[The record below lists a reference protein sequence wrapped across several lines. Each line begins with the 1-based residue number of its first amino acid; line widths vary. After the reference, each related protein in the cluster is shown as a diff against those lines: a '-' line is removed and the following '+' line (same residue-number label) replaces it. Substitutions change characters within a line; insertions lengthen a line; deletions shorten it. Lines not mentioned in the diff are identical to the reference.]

1 VRANLEDRSTLS
13 DSARLYPPLNRDLH
27 APLGQN
33 RRTAPKSGF
42 PLRRIAMGASWL
54 AGLIVVGGISAY
66 PWFYGQS
73 LPGAWMP
80 PPQKEAAKPANPGGA
95 PGANPGPDLNSLAKS
110 TGQQGA
116 NVVAQTMDDGSV
128 VTTYSPKPRDGS
140 GPLLISNSKTQEPRL
155 AGLPNL
161 DLIEDTPDGKLP
173 KVGPDGL
180 RPFDYYARPWSGARG
195 TRIAIVVS
203 GLGISQ
209 TGTMRAVRDLPEEVT
224 LAFAA
229 NGNSLSRWVPE
240 ARRNGHE
247 VLLQVPMEPFDYP
260 DNNPGPGT
268 LVTSKGS
275 ATNLANLHQ
284 DMARMD
290 SYTGIMN
297 YLGGKFLSDP
307 DALQPIMRDIASR
320 GLMFLDDGSTAQS
333 LSGQMA
339 GALSMPHAFASL
351 TLDSEVNETAILK
364 RLDDLERMAARNGSA
379 IGVAAGFDES
389 ISAIKK
395 WVDEA
400 QGRGIEIVGVSAL
413 ADAPANN

>member
-1 VRANLEDRSTLS
+1 VNS
-13 DSARLYPPLNRDLH
+13 DLH
-27 APLGQN
+27 APLGLN
-33 RRTAPKSGF
+33 RKDP
-42 PLRRIAMGASWL
+42 PRRGIAFRRL
-54 AGLIVVGGISAY
+54 AVAAVWIVSLGVIGGISAY
-66 PWFYGQS
+66 PLLYGAR
-73 LPGAWMP
+73 LPAAAMP
-80 PPQKEAAKPANPGGA
+80 APPKVAAAKPPTALSAGTDVNGV
-95 PGANPGPDLNSLAKS
+95 SKS
-110 TGQQGA
+110 GGQQGA
-116 NVVAQTMDDGSV
+116 NVVARTMEDGSV
-128 VTTYSPKPRDGS
+128 VTTFSPKQRDGS
-140 GPLLISNSKTQEPRL
+140 GPLIISTGKTQDRRL
-155 AGLPNL
+155 AGMTNP
-161 DLIEDTPDGKLP
+161 DLIEDTADGKLP

-260 DNNPGPGT
+260 DNNPGTGT
-268 LVTSKGS
+268 LVTSKGTT
-275 ATNLANLHQ
+275 TNLANLHQ

-290 SYTGIMN
+290 SYTGVMN

-307 DALQPIMRDIASR
+307 DALDPVMRDIAGR

-333 LSGQMA
+333 LSGRLA
-339 GALSMPHAFASL
+339 GALSMPHAFADL
-351 TLDSEVNETAILK
+351 TLDTDVNQAAILK
-364 RLDDLERMAARNGSA
+364 RLDDLERIAARNGSA

-389 ISAIKK
+389 IAAIKK

-413 ADAPANN
+413 ADAPAKN

>member
-1 VRANLEDRSTLS
+1 MNS
-13 DSARLYPPLNRDLH
+13 DLH

-33 RRTAPKSGF
+33 RKGTSKDGIPF
-42 PLRRIAMGASWL
+42 RRILTGASWL
-54 AGLIVVGGISAY
+54 AGLVVIGGISAW
-66 PWFYGQS
+66 PWVYGEK
-73 LPGAWMP
+73 LPDARMP
-80 PPQKEAAKPANPGGA
+80 APPKEAATKPSNPGGN
-95 PGANPGPDLNSLAKS
+95 PGANVSGLSKGR
-110 TGQQGA
+110 GQDGA
-116 NVVAQTMDDGSV
+116 NVVQQTMDDGSV
-128 VTTYSPKPRDGS
+128 VTTYSPKARNGT
-140 GPLLISNSKTQEPRL
+140 GPVMLNAGKTQERRL
-155 AGLPNL
+155 AGVPNL
-161 DLIEDTPDGKLP
+161 DLIEDTPQGRLP
-173 KVGPDGL
+173 KIGSDGL
-180 RPFDYYARPWSGARG
+180 RPFDFYARPWSGARG

-268 LVTSKGS
+268 LVTSKGT
-275 ATNLANLHQ
+275 ATNMANLHQ

-297 YLGGKFLSDP
+297 YLGGKFLADP
-307 DALQPIMRDIASR
+307 DALEPVMRDLAAR

-333 LSGQMA
+333 LSGQLA
-339 GALSMPHAFASL
+339 SALSVPHAFASL
-351 TLDSEVNETAILK
+351 TLDTEVNQTAILK
-364 RLDDLERMAARNGSA
+364 KLDDLERMAARNGTA

-389 ISAIKK
+389 IAAIKK
-395 WVDEA
+395 WVDDA

-413 ADAPANN
+413 ADTPAKN

>member
-1 VRANLEDRSTLS
+1 MGRGAAWLVGLGAIAAISVYPILFDKPLPP
-13 DSARLYPPLNRDLH
+13 ARMPE
-27 APLGQN
+27 
-33 RRTAPKSGF
+33 APK
-42 PLRRIAMGASWL
+42 L
-54 AGLIVVGGISAY
+54 AT
-66 PWFYGQS
+66 Q
-73 LPGAWMP
+73 
-80 PPQKEAAKPANPGGA
+80 QKPAAPANPG
-95 PGANPGPDLNSLAKS
+95 ANLNGLVASG
-110 TGQQGA
+110 GQQGA
-116 NVVAQTMDDGSV
+116 NVVSETLPDGSV
-128 VTTYSPKPRDGS
+128 VTKFSPKPRDGS
-140 GPLLISNSKTQEPRL
+140 GPVLMTTSRTQDPRL

-161 DLIEDTPDGKLP
+161 DLIEDTPEGKLP
-173 KVGPDGL
+173 KIGPDGL

-195 TRIAIVVS
+195 TRIAIIVS

-229 NGNSLSRWVPE
+229 NGNSLARWVPE

-260 DNNPGPGT
+260 DNNPGAGT
-268 LVTSKGS
+268 LVTSKGT

-307 DALQPIMRDIASR
+307 DALEPVMRDIAGR

-333 LSGQMA
+333 LSGQLA
-339 GALSMPHAFASL
+339 GALSMPHAFANI
-351 TLDSEVNETAILK
+351 TLDTDVNEAAILK
-364 RLDDLERMAARNGSA
+364 KLDDLERMAERNGSA

-389 ISAIKK
+389 IAAIKK
-395 WVDEA
+395 WIDEA

-413 ADAPANN
+413 ADTPSKN

>member
-1 VRANLEDRSTLS
+1 M
-13 DSARLYPPLNRDLH
+13 DLW
-27 APLGQN
+27 
-33 RRTAPKSGF
+33 RTAS
-42 PLRRIAMGASWL
+42 RRPHARTTEEA
-54 AGLIVVGGISAY
+54 
-66 PWFYGQS
+66 
-73 LPGAWMP
+73 
-80 PPQKEAAKPANPGGA
+80 AAKPANPGGN
-95 PGANPGPDLNSLAKS
+95 PGANVSALSKGS
-110 TGQQGA
+110 GQDGA
-116 NVVAQTMDDGSV
+116 NVVKQTMEDGSV

-140 GPLLISNSKTQEPRL
+140 GPVVITNGKTQERRL

-161 DLIEDTPDGKLP
+161 DLIEDTPEGRLP
-173 KVGPDGL
+173 KIGPNGL

-268 LVTSKGS
+268 LVTSKGTK
-275 ATNLANLHQ
+275 TNLANLHQ

-290 SYTGIMN
+290 SYTGVMN
-297 YLGGKFLSDP
+297 YLGGKFLADP
-307 DALQPIMRDIASR
+307 DALEPIMRDIAGR

-333 LSGQMA
+333 LSGQLA
-339 GALSMPHAFASL
+339 GALAMPHAFASL
-351 TLDSEVNETAILK
+351 TLDTDVNQTAILK
-364 RLDDLERMAARNGSA
+364 KLDDLERMAARNGSA

-395 WVDEA
+395 WVDDA

-413 ADAPANN
+413 ADDAPAKN

>member
-1 VRANLEDRSTLS
+1 MASRANSVTS
-13 DSARLYPPLNRDLH
+13 DLH

-33 RRTAPKSGF
+33 RRTPPKRGVSLRQVGRGAGWIVGLGAVTAISIYPLLFDKSLPPARMPDAPK
-42 PLRRIAMGASWL
+42 
-54 AGLIVVGGISAY
+54 V
-66 PWFYGQS
+66 
-73 LPGAWMP
+73 
-80 PPQKEAAKPANPGGA
+80 EAQTKTPA
-95 PGANPGPDLNSLAKS
+95 PGNPGPNLNGLVASG
-110 TGQQGA
+110 GQQGA
-116 NVVAQTMDDGSV
+116 NVVSETLPDGSV
-128 VTTYSPKPRDGS
+128 VTKFSPKPRDGS
-140 GPLLISNSKTQEPRL
+140 GPVLMTASKTQDPRL
-155 AGLPNL
+155 AGMPNL

-173 KVGPDGL
+173 KIGPDGL

-195 TRIAIVVS
+195 TRIAIIVS

-229 NGNSLSRWVPE
+229 NGNSLMRWVPE

-260 DNNPGPGT
+260 DNNPGSGT
-268 LVTSKGS
+268 LVTSKDT

-307 DALQPIMRDIASR
+307 DALEPVMRDIAGR

-333 LSGQMA
+333 LSGQLA
-339 GALSMPHAFASL
+339 GALSMPHAFANL
-351 TLDSEVNETAILK
+351 TLDTDVNETAILRK
-364 RLDDLERMAARNGSA
+364 LDDLERMADRNGSA

-389 ISAIKK
+389 IAAIKK

-413 ADAPANN
+413 ADTPSKN

>member
-1 VRANLEDRSTLS
+1 MNS
-13 DSARLYPPLNRDLH
+13 DLH

-33 RRTAPKSGF
+33 RKGTPKGGIPFS
-42 PLRRIAMGASWL
+42 RILTGVSWL
-54 AGLIVVGGISAY
+54 AGLVVIGGISAW
-66 PWFYGQS
+66 PWIYGEQ
-73 LPGAWMP
+73 LPAARMP
-80 PPQKEAAKPANPGGA
+80 APPKEASAKPANPGGN
-95 PGANPGPDLNSLAKS
+95 PGANVSALSKGS
-110 TGQQGA
+110 GQDGA
-116 NVVAQTMDDGSV
+116 NVVKQTMEDGSV

-140 GPLLISNSKTQEPRL
+140 GPVMITNGKTQERRL

-161 DLIEDTPDGKLP
+161 DLIEDTPEGRLP
-173 KVGPDGL
+173 KIGPNGL

-268 LVTSKGS
+268 LVTSKGTK
-275 ATNLANLHQ
+275 TNLANLHQ

-290 SYTGIMN
+290 SYTGVMN
-297 YLGGKFLSDP
+297 YLGGKFLADP
-307 DALQPIMRDIASR
+307 DALEPIMRDIAGR

-333 LSGQMA
+333 LSGQLA
-339 GALSMPHAFASL
+339 GALAMPHAFASL
-351 TLDSEVNETAILK
+351 TLDTDVNQTAILK
-364 RLDDLERMAARNGSA
+364 KLDDLERMAARNGSA

-395 WVDEA
+395 WVDDA

-413 ADAPANN
+413 ADDAPAKN

>member
-1 VRANLEDRSTLS
+1 MNS
-13 DSARLYPPLNRDLH
+13 DLN

-33 RRTAPKSGF
+33 RKPPPRRGIAFRRLATSTA
-42 PLRRIAMGASWL
+42 WL
-54 AGLIVVGGISAY
+54 VALAVIGGISAY
-66 PWFYGQS
+66 PLAYGTRFPPAS
-73 LPGAWMP
+73 MP
-80 PPQKEAAKPANPGGA
+80 AAPKEAAAKPTAAANPPA
-95 PGANPGPDLNSLAKS
+95 DLAGLTKS
-110 TGQQGA
+110 GGQQGA
-116 NVVAQTMDDGSV
+116 NVVEHTMDDGSV
-128 VTTYSPKPRDGS
+128 VTTFSPKARDGS
-140 GPLLISNSKTQEPRL
+140 GPLLISTGKTQDPRL
-155 AGLPNL
+155 AGMANP
-161 DLIEDTPDGKLP
+161 DLIEDTPEGRLP
-173 KVGPDGL
+173 KIGPDGL

-209 TGTMRAVRDLPEEVT
+209 TGTMHAVRDLPEEVT

-229 NGNSLSRWVPE
+229 NGNSLSRWVQE

-260 DNNPGPGT
+260 DNNPGAGT
-268 LVTSKGS
+268 LVTSKGTT
-275 ATNLANLHQ
+275 TNLANLHQ

-307 DALQPIMRDIASR
+307 DALEPVMRDIAGR

-333 LSGQMA
+333 LSGRLA
-339 GALSMPHAFASL
+339 GALAMPHAFADL
-351 TLDSEVNETAILK
+351 TLDTDVNQTAILK
-364 RLDDLERMAARNGSA
+364 KLDDLERIAQRNGSA

-389 ISAIKK
+389 IAAIKK

-413 ADAPANN
+413 ADAPPKN

>member
-1 VRANLEDRSTLS
+1 V
-13 DSARLYPPLNRDLH
+13 NRDLH

-33 RRTAPKSGF
+33 RRTAPKGGF
-42 PLRRIAMGASWL
+42 PLRRIAVGAGWL
-54 AGLIVVGGISAY
+54 AGLIVIGGISAY
-66 PWFYGQS
+66 PWFFGER

-140 GPLLISNSKTQEPRL
+140 GPLLISNGKTQEPRL

-268 LVTSKGS
+268 LVTSKGTV
-275 ATNLANLHQ
+275 TNLANLHQ

-307 DALQPIMRDIASR
+307 DALQPVMRDIAGR

>member
-1 VRANLEDRSTLS
+1 MNS
-13 DSARLYPPLNRDLH
+13 DLH

-33 RRTAPKSGF
+33 KRNTPKGGVPF
-42 PLRRIAMGASWL
+42 RGIG
-54 AGLIVVGGISAY
+54 AGLAWFAGLAVIAGISAY
-66 PWFYGQS
+66 PALYGPA
-73 LPGAWMP
+73 LP
-80 PPQKEAAKPANPGGA
+80 AAYQPEPAKQVAAGKPVTA
-95 PGANPGPDLNSLAKS
+95 PGPDPRAMA
-110 TGQQGA
+110 THGGQEGA
-116 NVVAQTMDDGSV
+116 NVLAETMPDGSV
-128 VTTYSPKPRDGS
+128 VTKFSPRPRDGS
-140 GPLLISNSKTQEPRL
+140 GPLLITPGKTQDPRL

-161 DLIEDTPDGKLP
+161 DLIEDTPEGRLP
-173 KVGPDGL
+173 KIGPDGL
-180 RPFDYYARPWSGARG
+180 RPFDFYARPWSGARG
-195 TRIAIVVS
+195 TRIAIIVS

-209 TGTMRAVRDLPEEVT
+209 TGTMHAVRDLPEEVT

-229 NGNSLSRWVPE
+229 NGNSLMRWVPE

-268 LVTSKGS
+268 LVTSKNA

-307 DALQPIMRDIASR
+307 DALQPVLRDIAGR

-339 GALSMPHAFASL
+339 GALSMPHAFADL
-351 TLDSEVNETAILK
+351 TLDTDVNQAAILK
-364 RLDDLERMAARNGSA
+364 KLDDLERIAARNGSA

-389 ISAIKK
+389 IAAIKK

-413 ADAPANN
+413 ADTPVKN